1 MACVYDVLDVLLG
14 IGEEYDKRSL
24 QIGRLPSLHLV
35 STALFVL
42 TLPFFR
48 GDSEQK
54 LLNFL

>member
-1 MACVYDVLDVLLG
+1 MACVYDVLDVLWVLVRNM
-14 IGEEYDKRSL
+14 IRDPS
-24 QIGRLPSLHLV
+24 RLEDCLLHLI

-48 GDSEQK
+48 GDSVQK